1 MSDHERIDLT
11 KPDMVN
17 HPPHYNE
24 GDIECIDA
32 IASALGKGGFEAYL
46 TGNIIKYLW
55 RYRSKGGK
63 QDIEKARWYADK
75 LLDMFD

>member
-24 GDIECIDA
+24 GEVECIDA
-32 IASALGKGGFEAYL
+32 IESALGKEGFKAYL
-46 TGNIIKYLW
+46 TGNIMKYLW
-55 RYRSKGGK
+55 RYRNKNG
-63 QDIEKARWYADK
+63 QEDIAKARWYINK
-75 LLDMFD
+75 LYDVW